1 MEENYENN
9 LYGKI
14 EFLHERSNRDHNSLV
29 VFSDIITKFINSI
42 TEFSKSL
49 DSITS
54 RKSRIILDKS
64 TSIYRLTH
72 LFKLNIKTH
81 IEEFKECS
89 YHLNSNILG
98 PIIQSIDEKYLK
110 EKELYINYNKIKG
123 VYNTSKIT
131 LEKSKKEFET
141 NANLCEKNILS
152 FLQLKSYDINN
163 SNEYLKYEEKMKLS
177 ISNAKNFEDKY
188 YQCLEEANKARKIEI
203 KKHKEL
209 LRYYQELEK
218 DFYSRI
224 NCMISYFIPMLK
236 KMYNTILKSLE
247 GVEEQC
253 KKVNIK
259 QDIKLLIEK
268 YKSNESP
275 EEELKFIPYY
285 PEVSLE
291 NPVITGNEKKDLDI
305 LDINYNALLILY
317 ENFRDI
323 RKDINME
330 EEKKK
335 YKLRILSSKIFKI
348 GPGVDFKQEEKNELI
363 SLLKEKS
370 YKSYFLATLSKQ
382 RTKGRYRRSLSLL
395 KNLSE
400 IIKYILEDSKKTN
413 DYDAAKNCI
422 ILSQTFYFERQF
434 GKELKKKY
442 LFDYIKNNEWIN
454 SIDFWVKLTE
464 NMIESEINN
473 SEKIAKKQKTK
484 ESSEQRKIRIDNI
497 VFSQIIS
504 YTSLMIEFSIQ
515 KEEIIKVADF
525 YIKKHNIDKSL
536 SDLLIE
542 SINSIPYPKNEEDDF
557 DFEDENIKPMLRKNK
572 TVMIRGSENI
582 AKYLENTDKNKIENE
597 KDKSKDKFDNKEDKK
612 GNEKENK
619 EKIIDKENNDNKKDK
634 DKNNNDDNKIKDKN
648 ITNKKDDKTEEEKK
662 SINKNDGKN
671 EDLKGVNEIEG
682 IIDKDSEISNKLKD
696 KEQIKNKFPGNIKN
710 EE

>member
-291 NPVITGNEKKDLDI
+291 NPVTTGNEKKDLDI

-504 YTSLMIEFSIQ
+504 YTSLMIEFLIQ

-682 IIDKDSEISNKLKD
+682 IIDKDSENSNKFKD
-696 KEQIKNKFPGNIKN
+696 KEPIKDKFPGNIKN